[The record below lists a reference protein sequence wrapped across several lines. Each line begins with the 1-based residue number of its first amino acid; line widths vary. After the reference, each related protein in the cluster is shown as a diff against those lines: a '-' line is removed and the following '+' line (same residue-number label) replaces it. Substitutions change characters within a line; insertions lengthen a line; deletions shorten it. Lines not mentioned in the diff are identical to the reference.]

1 MENFI
6 TNLFAHPM
14 VVLAAVIGVCAAWAI
29 TGVAKQW
36 RKTRIAVLELN
47 LKRQMLD
54 KGLSPDEIEQVL
66 RASSD
71 AQAEEWY
78 HFSGQ
83 EDADKGMLVKMMSDY
98 ERSGA
103 DIERVLQA
111 FPVPAPAANSAAA
124 RIGRAKAVEGMV
136 ENEKSAEEIVQ
147 MLRAFHA
154 AEHAAHAAESGFAP
168 DAIQALR
175 S

>member
-6 TNLFAHPM
+6 TNLFAHPT
-14 VVLAAVIGVCAAWAI
+14 VAI
-29 TGVAKQW
+29 VAFISMFAGVAISTVAW
-36 RKTRIAVLELN
+36 HWHRKRIAELELN
-47 LKRQMLD
+47 LKRQMID
-54 KGLSPDEIEQVL
+54 KGLSPAEIEQVL

-71 AQAEEWY
+71 GEESESY
-78 HFSGQ
+78 SFTGQ
-83 EDADKGMLVKMMSDY
+83 EDADKAMLVKMMSDY

-111 FPVPAPAANSAAA
+111 FPVPAHAANSAAA

-136 ENEKSAEEIVQ
+136 ENERTTEEIVQ

-154 AEHAAHAAESGFAP
+154 PEPGFAP

>member
-6 TNLFAHPM
+6 ANLFAHPA

-29 TGVAKQW
+29 TGAAKQW
-36 RKTRIAVLELN
+36 RKTRIAELELN

-54 KGLSPDEIEQVL
+54 KGLSPTEIEQVL

-71 AQAEEWY
+71 DQGEEWY

-111 FPVPAPAANSAAA
+111 FAVPAHAANNAAA

-147 MLRAFHA
+147 MLRVFHA
-154 AEHAAHAAESGFAP
+154 PEPGFAP
-168 DAIQALR
+168 DAIQSLR